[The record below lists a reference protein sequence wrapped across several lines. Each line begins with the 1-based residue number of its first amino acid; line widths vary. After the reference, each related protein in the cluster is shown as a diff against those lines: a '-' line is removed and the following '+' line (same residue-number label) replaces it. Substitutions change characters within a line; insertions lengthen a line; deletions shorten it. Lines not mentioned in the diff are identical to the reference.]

1 MYRTLKHL
9 ACLGLIVSAVPASA
23 ERPTFYKEILPV
35 LQENCQACHRPAGAN
50 FGGMVAPMALTTY
63 DEVRPWA
70 KSIVKQVT
78 SKEMPPWD
86 AAPEHTGEF
95 RNERVLTDD
104 EIALITDWVDSGA
117 PRGNPKE
124 GPEPLVFEDNGGWTI
139 GEPDLVV
146 TMPEPFHVTDDMY
159 DVYTQFYV
167 DLTEEQLPENKWITA
182 FQCKPDSKVIH
193 HFNCHLLSPIDGEL
207 PPPPGTEISTTLAPQ
222 NAGNYLGGISSGSD
236 PVMWPEG
243 FGIPIKEGSRVT
255 FDIHYHKEPGPGTGV
270 MDQSAIG
277 FMLTDTQ
284 PSREVG
290 GASPM
295 MRFDINIP
303 PGEKRWQ
310 LGPAAQTLQNDV
322 EVISYMP
329 HMHMRG
335 SEALFEAFY
344 PDGTHE
350 VLLHVPRYDFAWQTV
365 YYLNELKTLPK
376 GTKVQFTAWY
386 DNSPEYAEQRGFDS
400 TQNVRYGQKS
410 SDEMMMGF
418 MMTAIKEPGE
428 SD

>member
-1 MYRTLKHL
+1 MVIPLKSSVVLL
-9 ACLGLIVSAVPASA
+9 AFCYTFAANA
-23 ERPTFYKEILPV
+23 DRPTFYNDILPV
-35 LQENCQACHRPAGAN
+35 LQENCQECHRPAGAN
-50 FGGMVAPMALTTY
+50 FGGMVAPMALMTY
-63 DEVRPWA
+63 NEVRPWA
-70 KSIVKQVT
+70 KSILKQVT
-78 SKEMPPWD
+78 AREMPPWD
-86 AAPEHTGEF
+86 AAPEHNGEF
-95 RNERVLTDD
+95 SNERVLTDN
-104 EIALITDWVDSGA
+104 EIALITEWVNSGA

-124 GPEPLVFEDNGGWTI
+124 GPEPLQFNDSDGWTI

-159 DVYTQFYV
+159 DVYTQFYM
-167 DLTEEQLPENKWITA
+167 DLAKEQLPEDMWITA

-193 HFNCHLLSPIDGEL
+193 HFNCHLLSPVDGEL
-207 PPPPGTEISTTLAPQ
+207 PPPPGSEISKTLAPQ
-222 NAGNYLGGISSGSD
+222 NAGNYLGGISSGTD
-236 PVMWPEG
+236 PVKWPEG
-243 FGIPIKEGSRVT
+243 FGIPIKTGSRVT

-270 MDQSAIG
+270 MDQSSIG
-277 FMLTDTQ
+277 FRLSDEKPT
-284 PSREVG
+284 REVG

-295 MRFDINIP
+295 MRFDISIP
-303 PGEKRWQ
+303 PGEKRWK
-310 LGPAAQTLQNDV
+310 LGPAMQTLQHDV

-335 SEALFEAFY
+335 SEAKFEAYY

-386 DNSPEYAEQRGFDS
+386 DNSPEYAAQRGFDS
-400 TQNVRYGQKS
+400 TQHVRYGQKS

-418 MMTAIKEPGE
+418 MMTAIKDQD